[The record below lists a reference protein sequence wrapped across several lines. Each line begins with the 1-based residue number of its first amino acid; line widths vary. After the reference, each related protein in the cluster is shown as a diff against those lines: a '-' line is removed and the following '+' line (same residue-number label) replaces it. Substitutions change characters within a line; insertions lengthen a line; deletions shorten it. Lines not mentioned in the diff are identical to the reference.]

1 MHTGEKPFVCNICS
15 KALSTKHSLQE
26 HMNLHAGTERKLL
39 GIFITIQFYSHY
51 IPRPVMYFGVSLLLL
66 LFLEKKSFSCDQCG
80 KTYSQKRQLN
90 SHYRVHSGKALPECA
105 HCNHRFQDAAQLKKH
120 LRTHTGNRTTVLKC
134 VMKHFI
140 TLLVKS

>member
-26 HMNLHAGTERKLL
+26 HMNLHAGMERKLL
-39 GIFITIQFYSHY
+39 EIFITIHFYSHCVLG
-51 IPRPVMYFGVSLLLL
+51 PVIYFGASL
-66 LFLEKKSFSCDQCG
+66 FFFSEKKLFSCDQCG

-105 HCNHRFQDAAQLKKH
+105 HCHHRFQDAAQLKKH
-120 LRTHTGNRTTVLKC
+120 LRTHTGNRTTALKY
-134 VMKHFI
+134 VTKH
-140 TLLVKS
+140 LLKHS